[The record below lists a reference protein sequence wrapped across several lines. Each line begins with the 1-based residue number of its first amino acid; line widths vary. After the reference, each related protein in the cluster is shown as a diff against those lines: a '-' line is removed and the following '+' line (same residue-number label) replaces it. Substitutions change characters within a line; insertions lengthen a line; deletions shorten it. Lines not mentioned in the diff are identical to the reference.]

1 MATKASPCI
10 VPFPGFDKDVD
21 SVALR
26 KAMKGLGT
34 DEKAIINILCFR
46 SNAQRQELKTYYKT
60 AYGRDL
66 LSDLKSELSG
76 DFEDVI
82 LGLMDTPA
90 MFDARCL
97 KRAMKGAG
105 TDEDAILEI
114 LCARSNAEIAA
125 IKKAYKEGGFGSKNL
140 EKDLMGE
147 TSGDLKRL
155 LVGLSAGGRDEA
167 ANVDPTKVQAD
178 ANALYEAGAAKF
190 GTDESEFQRIIV
202 GRSREHLRQV
212 FVAYGSLTSKS
223 MEETIKS
230 EMSSNLKTGYLNLV
244 RFINNPIEYYV
255 DKLYKAMKGAG
266 TDEDCLIRIIVMR
279 SEVDLGD
286 IAHSY
291 RAHHGK
297 SLADAI
303 KSEVS
308 GDFRRAL
315 EAILA

>member
-1 MATKASPCI
+1 MSAQRPTV
-10 VPFPGFDKDVD
+10 VPFPHFDKDVD
-21 SVALR
+21 SQALR

-34 DEKAIINILCFR
+34 DEKAIINIICYR
-46 SNAQRQELKTYYKT
+46 TNAQRQEIKIHYKT
-60 AYGRDL
+60 AFGRDL
-66 LSDLKSELSG
+66 LDDLKSELGG

-114 LCARSNAEIAA
+114 LCARTNAQIAE
-125 IKKAYKEGGFGSKNL
+125 IKKAYKLGGFGSKDL
-140 EKDLMGE
+140 EKDLKGE

-155 LVGLSAGGRDEA
+155 LVGLSVGGRDEGA
-167 ANVDPTKVQAD
+167 GVDPTKVQAD
-178 ANALYEAGAAKF
+178 AQALYEAGAAKW
-190 GTDESEFQRIIV
+190 GTDESEFQRIIG

-212 FVAYGSLTSKS
+212 FAAYGSLTSKS
-223 MEETIKS
+223 IEDAIKS
-230 EMSSNLKTGYLNLV
+230 EMSGNVKTGYLNLV
-244 RFINNPIEYYV
+244 RFINDPIQYYV
-255 DKLYKAMKGAG
+255 DKLHKAMKGLG
-266 TDEDCLIRIIVMR
+266 TDEAVLVRVFVMR
-279 SEVDLGD
+279 CEIDLGD

-291 RAHHGK
+291 RAHHSK

-303 KSEVS
+303 KSEVG

-315 EAILA
+315 DALLS